1 MEVVL
6 TSEQQADQL
15 IREAE
20 AAKARIFPPKGR
32 GPTSNADN
40 FQFIAQIDQDY
51 LVIGSHIDQVTQE
64 KIANSGY
71 VDFSKLLPKDK
82 ILIEDDNQLEL
93 VIKNGKPYWM
103 PTQDMVSISNFN
115 KWEQAF

>member
-1 MEVVL
+1 M
-6 TSEQQADQL
+6 
-15 IREAE
+15 
-20 AAKARIFPPKGR
+20 
-32 GPTSNADN
+32 
-40 FQFIAQIDQDY
+40 
-51 LVIGSHIDQVTQE
+51 IGSHINQVTQE

-103 PTQDMVSISNFN
+103 LTQVMVSISNFN